1 MLEEQLKTH
10 REQLASAEK
19 HYEEVAAALKT
30 KNEFAE
36 NLDDHFDVSESH
48 MTRIEQAIQEE
59 L

>member
-1 MLEEQLKTH
+1 MG
-10 REQLASAEK
+10 AEK
-19 HYEEVAAALKT
+19 HYDEVAAALKT